1 MRKTILKPWHQ
12 TPSIWS
18 NLVYE
23 NLNYLFAIQSG
34 YYGYLFSG
42 NSTMIRDIAVRVLP
56 YWNKLHSFF
65 RFLEVI
71 FLYDNL
77 YDLATNYAVDPLS
90 LNHGNAWAVHARAH
104 CFEMTI
110 QTSKGVNFMKSHEKS
125 RDKARMLGGHN
136 Y

>member
-1 MRKTILKPWHQ
+1 
-12 TPSIWS
+12 
-18 NLVYE
+18 
-23 NLNYLFAIQSG
+23 
-34 YYGYLFSG
+34 
-42 NSTMIRDIAVRVLP
+42 MIRDIAVRVLP

-65 RFLEVI
+65 RFLEVTY
-71 FLYDNL
+71 LYDNL
-77 YDLATNYAVDPLS
+77 YDLATNFAVDPIS

>member
-1 MRKTILKPWHQ
+1 
-12 TPSIWS
+12 
-18 NLVYE
+18 
-23 NLNYLFAIQSG
+23 
-34 YYGYLFSG
+34 
-42 NSTMIRDIAVRVLP
+42 MIRDIAVRVLP

-71 FLYDNL
+71 YLYDNL
-77 YDLATNYAVDPLS
+77 YDLATNFAVDPLS

-136 Y
+136 YWHWILSCWWDSLRCMNNASKQLQNLIPNLVWKMDALY